1 VSTDVVRPLLG
12 GWLVVS
18 GMSHLLPRKSR
29 ADQPDGQ
36 PEVVGLDGVDSGVV
50 FSVLSSE
57 LARSILSELY
67 REPATQ
73 SDLAERVDTSI
84 QNVDYHLDNLAE
96 AGLVTVVDQWYS
108 EKGTEMDV
116 YAPAGD
122 PLVLVAGRDGLLD
135 DARRAVADTEAAE
148 TASDGER

>member
-1 VSTDVVRPLLG
+1 
-12 GWLVVS
+12 
-18 GMSHLLPRKSR
+18 MSSLLPRTPRVERS
-29 ADQPDGQ
+29 DGE
-36 PEVVGLDGVDSGVV
+36 PEVVGLDGVESGAV

-57 LARSILSELY
+57 RARSILSELY

-73 SDLAERVDTSI
+73 SELADRVDTSL
-84 QNVDYHLDNLAE
+84 QNADYHLDNLVE

-122 PLVLVAGRDGLLD
+122 PLVLVAAGEGVLD
-135 DARRAVADTEAAE
+135 DARRAVSDDDAAE
-148 TASDGER
+148 TASGGAE